1 VARPGAL
8 LAGTARA
15 TGENERVARICVFC
29 SSSERIAPE
38 YRELASRV
46 GTAIAARGHD
56 LVSGGG
62 RVSMMGA
69 VAAAVRA
76 GGRHTLGVIP
86 EALVA
91 MEVADTEADELVVTA
106 DMRERKGR
114 MDAAADAFLTLPGGL
129 GTLEE
134 LFEVWTARSLGMHAK
149 PIVILDP
156 FGVYEPLQRLMDHLL
171 TEGFARPAAMSAVT
185 FTTSVEDALDHLE
198 EHAVPLV
205 PDAEEVL
212 ESEI

>member
-1 VARPGAL
+1 MGP
-8 LAGTARA
+8 
-15 TGENERVARICVFC
+15 VARICVFC
-29 SSSERIAPE
+29 ASSERIAPE
-38 YRELASRV
+38 YVELASRV

-76 GGRHTLGVIP
+76 GGGHTLGVIP
-86 EALVA
+86 RALLEF
-91 MEVADTEADELVVTA
+91 EVADQDADELVITS

-134 LFEVWTARSLGMHAK
+134 LSEVWVAATLGMHAK
-149 PIVILDP
+149 PVVVLDP
-156 FGVYEPLQRLMDHLL
+156 TGLYAPLHELVRKLEG
-171 TEGFARPAAMSAVT
+171 EGFLHRSAAEALVWTTDVDQALDAIEAGLGARPLTPSAD
-185 FTTSVEDALDHLE
+185 DAI
-198 EHAVPLV
+198 
-205 PDAEEVL
+205 
-212 ESEI
+212 ESAP